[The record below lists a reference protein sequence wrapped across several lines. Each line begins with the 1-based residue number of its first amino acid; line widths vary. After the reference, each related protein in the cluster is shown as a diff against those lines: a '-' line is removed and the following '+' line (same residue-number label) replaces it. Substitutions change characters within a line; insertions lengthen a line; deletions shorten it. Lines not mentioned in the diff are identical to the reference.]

1 MLRTPLPTAVSTA
14 VSTARTFRTFV
25 TGPPNAVA
33 YNAALSVARSPG
45 SVYNPLYLSSGPGLG
60 KSHLLHAIGAYLVP
74 RLNGAEVIVVSAEVF
89 CREFGTYLQRGH
101 MLVFRRRYRRA
112 GALLLDNIA
121 LLAGHDAAAEELVH
135 TLDALREANR
145 QIVLADEQGPS
156 ALRGLSD
163 RLRSRLE
170 ASLVMTLGAPDEA
183 TRCAILHQK
192 LLRGTE
198 GAGARGGVPEEA
210 LAALGARVRG
220 SVRDLEAALAS
231 LSTMAAHGSPA
242 TAALAAQVAA
252 EINRAARQPR
262 GRTQVEAVLQ
272 AICDYYGVSRPLLV
286 SKSREMTVAQARQV
300 AMYLLR
306 EDAGLTATQVGQE
319 LARDH
324 STVLH
329 GHARIAS
336 ALEEDD
342 AIMTVVLDS
351 IRTSVLQ
358 GQRDTA

>member
-1 MLRTPLPTAVSTA
+1 MLHTPLPAAVCTPE
-14 VSTARTFRTFV
+14 TFRTFV

-89 CREFGTYLQRGH
+89 CREFGAYLQRGH

-112 GALLLDNIA
+112 GALLLDDVA
-121 LLAGHDAAAEELVH
+121 LLAGRDAAAEELVH

-183 TRCAILHQK
+183 TRCAILRQK
-192 LLRGTE
+192 CQQGPE
-198 GAGARGGVPEEA
+198 GAGARARGEVPEEA
-210 LAALGARVRG
+210 LAVLGARVRG

-231 LSTMAAHGSPA
+231 LWAEAAARGSPA

-306 EDAGLTATQVGQE
+306 EDAGLSATQVGQE

-336 ALEEDD
+336 ALEGGD
-342 AIMTVVLDS
+342 AIMTVVLES
-351 IRTSVLQ
+351 IRKSAL
-358 GQRDTA
+358 QRDSA

>member
-1 MLRTPLPTAVSTA
+1 MLRTPLPTAVSA
-14 VSTARTFRTFV
+14 AQTFRTFV

-45 SVYNPLYLSSGPGLG
+45 NVYNPLYLSSGPGLG
-60 KSHLLHAIGAYLVP
+60 KSHLLHAIGAYLRP
-74 RLNGAEVIVVSAEVF
+74 RLNGAAVIVVSAEAF
-89 CREFGTYLQRGH
+89 AQEFTAHLQRGH
-101 MLVFRRRYRRA
+101 MLAFRRRYRRA
-112 GALLLDNIA
+112 GALLLDDIA
-121 LLAGHDAAAEELVH
+121 IMAGREAAAEELVR

-145 QIVLADEQGPS
+145 QIVLADEQEPG
-156 ALRGLSD
+156 AVRGLSD
-163 RLRSRLE
+163 RLRARLE
-170 ASLVMTLGAPDEA
+170 ASLVVTLRAPDEA
-183 TRCAILHQK
+183 TRRAILRQK
-192 LLRGTE
+192 CRQWGAVRAERE
-198 GAGARGGVPEEA
+198 GLPEAA
-210 LAALGARVRG
+210 LAALAARVHG

-231 LSTMAAHGSPA
+231 LSAAAAHGSPA
-242 TAALAAQVAA
+242 TAALAAQVAV

-262 GRTQVEAVLQ
+262 GRAQVEAVLQ
-272 AICDYYGVSRPLLV
+272 AICDYYGISRPMLL

-306 EDAGLTATQVGQE
+306 EDAGLSATQVGQE

-336 ALEEDD
+336 ALAGGD

-351 IRTSVLQ
+351 IRKSVLQ
-358 GQRDTA
+358 RDSA